1 MDLGEGIVIALGHSD
16 GHSDDT
22 CVFCSMVKDPT
33 SEENSL
39 TDDYDEDENE
49 VPGLDE
55 DGIAFKNNAGAL
67 GTDLENNSY
76 KQPSGEVDIGWSGG
90 KLVVN
95 TAAHHIIPGNAALK
109 KSKIMKYLH
118 KEGMAKGNIGYNVN
132 NFENGVWLCGNYAL
146 RGSNGMPRWG
156 SGGMDFV
163 TDTQKDPKE
172 YAFAAIDKMGCQFH
186 DAHKKLSDFVLKDL
200 NLLAKKMDKTKDLW
214 CPEAKNKPDKPEER
228 QLVMLVA
235 RLNTISRRLKGM
247 LENPGKSWKTNVF
260 TSRFSEQYIKEVIYK
275 K

>member
-33 SEENSL
+33 SEENNL

-49 VPGLDE
+49 LPGLND
-55 DGIAFKNNAGAL
+55 DGIVFKNSAGKL
-67 GTDLENNSY
+67 GADLEKNGY
-76 KQPSGEVDIGWSGG
+76 KQPSGEVKIAGIAPAL
-90 KLVVN
+90 LVA
-95 TAAHHIIPGNAALK
+95 TAAHHIIPGNATLK
-109 KSKIMKYLH
+109 KSDIMEYLH

-146 RGSNGMPRWG
+146 RGKDDMPKWGPEG
-156 SGGMDFV
+156 SGF
-163 TDTQKDPKE
+163 TARFQKDPKE
-172 YAFAAIDKMGCQFH
+172 YAFAAIEEMGCQFH
-186 DAHKKLSDFVLKDL
+186 DAHPDFSSFVLNDL
-200 NLLAKKMDKTKDLW
+200 DLLAKKMAKTKDLW
-214 CPEAKNKPDKPEER
+214 CPDASNKPDKPEDR

-247 LENPGKSWKTNVF
+247 LENPGKSWKTNIY
-260 TSRFSEQYIKEVIYK
+260 TSRFSKEYIKDVIYK